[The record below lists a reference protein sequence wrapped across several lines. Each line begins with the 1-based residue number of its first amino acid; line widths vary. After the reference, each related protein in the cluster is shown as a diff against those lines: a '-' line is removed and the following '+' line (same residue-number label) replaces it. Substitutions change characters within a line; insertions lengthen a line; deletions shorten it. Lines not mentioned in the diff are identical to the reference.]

1 MESAK
6 CIVDRFNVDY
16 EAAKPQGAS
25 PPASGVQQ
33 ADPALERAA
42 RDEVTWSVSVRLV
55 CKEILS
61 CCQYDALLLQA
72 TALKAALMTTTRP
85 EGLGSQLRAS

>member
-33 ADPALERAA
+33 ADPAQERAT
-42 RDEVTWSVSVRLV
+42 RDEFTWSVSLETDH
-55 CKEILS
+55 CKTSLQGGSIMLS
-61 CCQYDALLLQA
+61 V
-72 TALKAALMTTTRP
+72 
-85 EGLGSQLRAS
+85 